1 MGRLYCL
8 MGKSASGKDSLFR
21 RVKELMPTLRGYVL
35 YTTRPRRTD
44 ETDGVEYHFI
54 TGAKLIEYS
63 LEGKLI
69 ELRTYK
75 TVYGDWMY
83 ATIDDGQ
90 IDLMKGDYLV
100 PGTLES
106 FLGLRSFYGEDKV
119 VPIYIELDD
128 GERLLRAVKREM
140 KEKEPKYKE
149 LCRRFIADSEDFSEK
164 HLTEAGIIRRFVNDD
179 MDRCAEEISA
189 YIKEGFT

>member
-1 MGRLYCL
+1 
-8 MGKSASGKDSLFR
+8 
-21 RVKELMPTLRGYVL
+21 MPTLRGYVL

-179 MDRCAEEISA
+179 IDRCAEEISA

>member
-1 MGRLYCL
+1 M
-8 MGKSASGKDSLFR
+8 
-21 RVKELMPTLRGYVL
+21 
-35 YTTRPRRTD
+35 
-44 ETDGVEYHFI
+44 
-54 TGAKLIEYS
+54 
-63 LEGKLI
+63 
-69 ELRTYK
+69 
-75 TVYGDWMY
+75 
-83 ATIDDGQ
+83 
-90 IDLMKGDYLV
+90 

-164 HLTEAGIIRRFVNDD
+164 HLTDAGIIRRFVNDD
-179 MDRCAEEISA
+179 IDRCAEEISA